1 MIQNE
6 TLIRVTD
13 NSGAKKVKC
22 IKVLGGFR
30 RKFANLGDLIVV
42 SIRRVKQHKKKK
54 IKVKEGE
61 VVHALVVRT
70 KAKLVRQNSTH
81 LKCQE
86 NSVVLITNK
95 NKPIATRILGPVP
108 KELRHSKFMKVASL
122 SAGFI

>member
-1 MIQNE
+1 MIQSE
-6 TLIRVTD
+6 TFLRVTD

-30 RKFANLGDLIVV
+30 RKFANLGNLIVV
-42 SIRRVKQHKKKK
+42 SIRQVKQHKKKK

-61 VVHALVVRT
+61 VTHALVVRT
-70 KAKLVRQNSTH
+70 KSRLVRQNSTQ
-81 LKCQE
+81 LQCQE
-86 NSVVLITNK
+86 NSVVLMTNK
-95 NKPIATRILGPVP
+95 NKPIATRVLGPVP

>member
-1 MIQNE
+1 MIQSE
-6 TLIRVTD
+6 TLLRVTD
-13 NSGAKKVKC
+13 NSGAKRVKC

-70 KAKLVRQNSTH
+70 KSRLVRQNSTQVQ
-81 LKCQE
+81 CQE

-95 NKPIATRILGPVP
+95 NKLIATRVLGPVP
-108 KELRHSKFMKVASL
+108 RELRHSKFMKVASL

>member
-1 MIQNE
+1 MIQSE
-6 TLIRVTD
+6 TLLRVTD
-13 NSGAKKVKC
+13 NSGAKRVKC

-70 KAKLVRQNSTH
+70 KSRLVRKNSTQ
-81 LKCQE
+81 LQCQE

-95 NKPIATRILGPVP
+95 NKLIATRVLGPVP
-108 KELRHSKFMKVASL
+108 RELRHSKFMKVASL

>member
-1 MIQNE
+1 MIQSE
-6 TLIRVTD
+6 TLLRVTD
-13 NSGAKKVKC
+13 NYGAKRVKC

-70 KAKLVRQNSTH
+70 KSRLVRQNSTQ
-81 LKCQE
+81 LQCQE

-95 NKPIATRILGPVP
+95 NKLIATRVLGPVP
-108 KELRHSKFMKVASL
+108 RELRHSKFMKVASL

>member
-1 MIQNE
+1 MIQTE
-6 TLIRVTD
+6 TLLRVTD
-13 NSGAKKVKC
+13 NSWAKKVKC

-70 KAKLVRQNSTH
+70 KAKLARQNSTQ
-81 LKCQE
+81 LQCQE
-86 NSVVLITNK
+86 NSVVLMTNK
-95 NKPIATRILGPVP
+95 NKPFATRVLGPVP
-108 KELRHSKFMKVASL
+108 LALRHSKFMKVASL